1 MSSDDED
8 TMPLARRNRGSTNGN
23 HLTKAFSHAWQIT
36 NIPIRFLAGA
46 PVSAAIISPSLDR
59 KLDAEQM
66 DIDGEHAPG
75 IATTKELNK
84 ITNGKRRASQQAVYK
99 EDSDSDVPLVSRLIA
114 PLSLL
119 EKQ

>member
-1 MSSDDED
+1 MVITSRDSS
-8 TMPLARRNRGSTNGN
+8 STPG
-23 HLTKAFSHAWQIT
+23 KFT
-36 NIPIRFLAGA
+36 NNSIWFLAGA

-84 ITNGKRRASQQAVYK
+84 VTNGKRRASQQAAYK
-99 EDSDSDVPLVSRLIA
+99 EDSDSDVPLVSRSID
-114 PLSLL
+114 PMLSF
-119 EKQ
+119 